1 MALRRYTTSIDGTIP
16 VPALLYGDEEL
27 LASQDGVGIYDC
39 LQKAPDHQSGTVHVS
54 THRLFFVHSQRPASH
69 SFTMDLLHVT
79 RTNYYAGLFTSSSK
93 VSLFL
98 DADTALLSNTTS
110 GQGAEI
116 FESWECEVCSHR
128 NPPGLSPSAARICA
142 LCGVPR
148 SAVVGPTTP
157 EPSSQSKSTTLSLPA
172 SSYNSLSSSS
182 SPGLISPQPSTNGD
196 SDGIACPACTFLNHP
211 SLRVC
216 EMCMTSLPKIERT
229 GGMRAKSAPSSR
241 PASPSPIGDNVDAA
255 NLLIKLSFRKGG
267 DKSFYNILRRAL
279 KSQAWEASTAPG
291 KRIGL
296 NVRSGTSSLAVPSP
310 SRGTTPVTT
319 RRSGIGGECNLDVL
333 LSMLTSSFVSL
344 DGIMR
349 NVEESAHNTET
360 DLNDSLKDLE
370 AIMVKAKDLVHLAA
384 ELNEKLTASSTTTT
398 TISTPA
404 SSVSFATPGTQPPSL
419 FSITTLVPSTEHN
432 EAKFIRSSLS
442 QLGLQM
448 SNAPIT
454 PDMIR
459 DERKWIEELARELA
473 GVLQGSPDDIPGKKY
488 VGMMKERGIVGLD
501 EVWGGWNRARGVA
514 LIPPSTLLQV
524 LPYLPAYT
532 SPPIRS
538 RVFKSGL
545 SVLHM
550 PPYTHASFTA
560 RMVGYL
566 VMFGTWTT
574 SQIAQEEGITIG
586 LADEMIAAI
595 EADGVIC
602 RDDER
607 SAIKGGGSGTA
618 SEIGWFRNDF
628 LDYIWDGQ
636 L

>member
-1 MALRRYTTSIDGTIP
+1 MALRRYTASIDGTIP
-16 VPALLYGDEEL
+16 VPALLYDDEEL
-27 LASQDGVGIYDC
+27 LASQDSVGIYDG
-39 LQKAPDHQSGTVHVS
+39 LQKAPDYQTGSVHVS
-54 THRLFFVHSQRPASH
+54 THRLFFVHSQNPTSY
-69 SFTMDLLHVT
+69 SFTMGLLHVM
-79 RTNYYAGLFTSSSK
+79 RTNYYAGLFKSSPK

-98 DADTALLSNTTS
+98 DADTALPLSTTS
-110 GQGAEI
+110 GQRTEV

-128 NPPGLSPSAARICA
+128 NPPGLSPTAARICA

-148 SAVVGPTTP
+148 SASAVSIAS
-157 EPSSQSKSTTLSLPA
+157 ESSSQIQSLFSSLPE
-172 SSYNSLSSSS
+172 SSYTSLSSSS
-182 SPGLISPQPSTNGD
+182 SPGHPSPPSTNDD

-216 EMCMTSLPKIERT
+216 ELCTTPLPNVEHA
-229 GGMRAKSAPSSR
+229 GGMRAKSAPSTR
-241 PASPSPIGDNVDAA
+241 PVSPVEDSIDPT

-267 DKSFYNILRRAL
+267 DKPFYNVLRRAL
-279 KSQAWEASTAPG
+279 KSQAWEG
-291 KRIGL
+291 KRIGH
-296 NVRSGTSSLAVPSP
+296 NARSGTSSLAVTSP
-310 SRGTTPVTT
+310 NYGPTPVAM
-319 RRSGIGGECNLDVL
+319 RPSGI
-333 LSMLTSSFVSL
+333 

-349 NVEESAHNTET
+349 NVEASAHNTQT
-360 DLNDSLKDLE
+360 DLNDALKDLE
-370 AIMVKAKDLVHLAA
+370 GIMMKAKDLVHLAG

-398 TISTPA
+398 TSSPFSTIS
-404 SSVSFATPGTQPPSL
+404 SSSTPGTQLSSL
-419 FSITTLVPSTEHN
+419 FSTTALVPSTEPE
-432 EAKFIRSSLS
+432 EAKFIRSSLA

-448 SNAPIT
+448 SNT
-454 PDMIR
+454 PVTLDMIR
-459 DERKWIEELARELA
+459 DERRWVEELARELA
-473 GVLQGSPDDIPGKKY
+473 RVLQGSADDPGQKS

-514 LIPPSTLLQV
+514 LIPPSTFLQV
-524 LPYLPAYT
+524 LPHLPACT

-566 VMFGTWTT
+566 TLSGGMTT
-574 SQIAQEEGITIG
+574 SQVAHEENITIG

-618 SEIGWFRNDF
+618 SEVRWSRNLF
-628 LDYIWDGQ
+628 LEYIWDGQ